1 MQGLSDTE
9 QKLVKSTLIE
19 EVEKAVQIIDE
30 KGRNRN
36 GTDIANDMEQS
47 TSKWGG
53 IRHSSSSTMGG
64 IFWGE
69 DSNLA
74 TSDNPS
80 SNLFSSNTKN
90 AKEYARLN
98 VNSYFNTVH
107 SQRHIKDPLL
117 WWSNNQNQFPE
128 LAMLARKWICASAV
142 YGRKNTR
149 DFESTNVIQT
159 TCTDV
164 ENIRRMIFLHDNN
177 DLL

>member
-117 WWSNNQNQFPE
+117 WWSNNQNQCVHT
-128 LAMLARKWICASAV
+128 LCANNPVFCMRMFLNIHLLIMKIV
-142 YGRKNTR
+142 YVEFTV
-149 DFESTNVIQT
+149 TVI
-159 TCTDV
+159 
-164 ENIRRMIFLHDNN
+164 
-177 DLL
+177 